1 MKPVEL
7 KRRRALALSLIGIGA
22 ATTVPAALAVFGP
35 KPVGTLPTE
44 SLPSSTA
51 RSAAATA
58 SPCRGTIW

>member
-35 KPVGTLPTE
+35 KSVGTLPTE
-44 SLPSSTA
+44 SLDDAEALS
-51 RSAAATA
+51 R
-58 SPCRGTIW
+58 